1 MNQKKLEER
10 CLILEELI
18 ISTAKI
24 YNSESTSLEQ
34 KALLET
40 IIGAAIWY
48 LPSGQE
54 LWTGKMSVKA
64 LEHIKEG
71 KPKSQLTKEHKY
83 PRKQAGKQLLT
94 IKYKEFQSGESKL
107 VDLYLNE
114 YGKYNY
120 VLKSENRQLV
130 TFQKDS
136 NFIDDETAYKAANII
151 LLDAASKES

>member
-1 MNQKKLEER
+1 
-10 CLILEELI
+10 
-18 ISTAKI
+18 
-24 YNSESTSLEQ
+24 
-34 KALLET
+34 
-40 IIGAAIWY
+40 
-48 LPSGQE
+48 
-54 LWTGKMSVKA
+54 MSVKA